1 MTDPLNLERSYKQ
14 APQTNHANEAE
25 AAYVPLQPYS
35 LLVGKKNMD
44 AISLKLL
51 DETKKHNKERI
62 KLQKC
67 LFDAQLWER
76 RCKESEAE
84 KRRLER
90 EIERLQKAHATDIK
104 DMDGFQDNSL
114 VRNLF

>member
-1 MTDPLNLERSYKQ
+1 
-14 APQTNHANEAE
+14 
-25 AAYVPLQPYS
+25 
-35 LLVGKKNMD
+35 MD

-51 DETKKHNKERI
+51 DETEKHNEARI

-67 LFDAQLWER
+67 FLDAHLWER

-90 EIERLQKAHATDIK
+90 EIERLQTEAHTTEIK
-104 DMDGFQDNSL
+104 EMDGFQDNSL
-114 VRNLF
+114 VRILFKLLNLCLI